1 MSHLTFNKKTIMI
14 TFKKSHVLL
23 AILPLIINATA
34 CKKEEEIVD
43 PPLPENELLTT
54 ISLRLISSDNA
65 DTLIATWRDL
75 TPNDTNLPDT
85 SLASLNVKDSTL
97 YRAELFFLDETKS
110 PIEDITAEVQSR
122 ANYHRIFYF
131 PSTSLGANLNIS
143 ITDVDTNSPPLA
155 LGLKSNV
162 QTFQS
167 SNGVLR
173 VVLKHQPNG
182 KDGSFEPGT
191 IDADVNFRVQINP

>member
-1 MSHLTFNKKTIMI
+1 MKIFLYPKQQFSII
-14 TFKKSHVLL
+14 SILL
-23 AILPLIINATA
+23 LLIA
-34 CKKEEEIVD
+34 CKKEEQIVD

-65 DTLIATWRDL
+65 DTLNATWRDL
-75 TPNDTNLPDT
+75 TPNDTNPPDT
-85 SLASLNVKDSTL
+85 SLAILNVKDSTL
-97 YRAELFFLDETKS
+97 YRAEVFFLDETKS
-110 PIEDITAEVQSR
+110 PAEDIRAEVQER

-131 PSTSLGANLNIS
+131 PSTSLGSNFNVN
-143 ITDVDTNSPPLA
+143 ITDFDTNSPPLA
-155 LGLKSNV
+155 LGLTSNI
-162 QTFQS
+162 QTFQA

-191 IDADVNFRVQINP
+191 IDADVNFKVVINP

>member
-1 MSHLTFNKKTIMI
+1 MK

-23 AILPLIINATA
+23 AIISLIISASA
-34 CKKEEEIVD
+34 CKKEEEEVT

-65 DTLIATWRDL
+65 DTLNATWRDL
-75 TPNDTNLPDT
+75 TPNDTNPPDT
-85 SLASLNVKDSTL
+85 SLAILNVKDSTL
-97 YRAELFFLDETKS
+97 YRAEVFFLDETKS
-110 PIEDITAEVQSR
+110 PAEDIRAEVQER

-131 PSTSLGANLNIS
+131 PSSSLGSNFNVN
-143 ITDVDTNSPPLA
+143 ITDFDTNSPPLA
-155 LGLKSNV
+155 LGLTSNI
-162 QTFQS
+162 QTVQS
-167 SNGVLR
+167 SNGILR

-191 IDADVNFRVQINP
+191 IDADVNFRVVITP

>member
-1 MSHLTFNKKTIMI
+1 MKTILYPKELFSI
-14 TFKKSHVLL
+14 LSLL
-23 AILPLIINATA
+23 LLLMA
-34 CKKEEEIVD
+34 CKKEEQVVD

-54 ISLRLISSDNA
+54 ISLRLISSDYS
-65 DTLIATWRDL
+65 DTLNATWRDL

-85 SLASLNVKDSTL
+85 SLALLNLKDSTL
-97 YRAELFFLDETKS
+97 YRAELAFSDETKS
-110 PIEDITAEVQSR
+110 PVEDITAEVQTR
-122 ANYHRIFYF
+122 ANYHRIFYY
-131 PSTSLGANLNIS
+131 PSTSLGSNFNVN
-143 ITDVDTNSPPLA
+143 ITDFDTNSPPLA
-155 LGLKSNV
+155 LGLTSNF

>member
-1 MSHLTFNKKTIMI
+1 MKTILYPKELFSI
-14 TFKKSHVLL
+14 LSLL
-23 AILPLIINATA
+23 LLLMA
-34 CKKEEEIVD
+34 CKKEEQVVD
-43 PPLPENELLTT
+43 PPLPENEMLTT
-54 ISLRLISSDNA
+54 LSLLLISSDNA
-65 DTLIATWRDL
+65 DTVTSIWRDL

-85 SLASLNVKDSTL
+85 SLALLNLKDSTL
-97 YRAELFFLDETKS
+97 YRAELAFSDETKS
-110 PIEDITAEVQSR
+110 PVEDITAEVQTR
-122 ANYHRIFYF
+122 ANYHRIFYY
-131 PSTSLGANLNIS
+131 PSTSLGSNFNVN
-143 ITDVDTNSPPLA
+143 ITDFDTNSPPLA
-155 LGLKSNV
+155 LGLTSNF